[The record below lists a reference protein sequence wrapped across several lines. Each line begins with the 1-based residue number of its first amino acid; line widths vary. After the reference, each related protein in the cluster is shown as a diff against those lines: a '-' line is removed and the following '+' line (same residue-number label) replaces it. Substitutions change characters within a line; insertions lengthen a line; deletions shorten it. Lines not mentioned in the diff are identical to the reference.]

1 MPREEL
7 MADDDLCPSCD
18 CETAHDHGGGIHPD
32 HDGNA
37 HLKASRREFI
47 KGVIASG
54 VAVSSTGYIV
64 LGRGTAHAQAAGSVG
79 RLITLNVNGR
89 DRPVDVLPNETL
101 VHTVRYKLG
110 LTGTKLGCD
119 HSECGNCTV
128 LVDDVATYSCSTL
141 THSVRGRKIT
151 TIEGIEGPNGELH
164 PVQKAM
170 VEELAPQCGFCT
182 SGQVVSAVALL
193 KHNPKPTSDEARLA
207 MSGNLCRCGAY
218 DHYLR
223 AVMRA
228 SREA

>member
-1 MPREEL
+1 MSDDPR
-7 MADDDLCPSCD
+7 PSC
-18 CETAHDHGGGIHPD
+18 AHHHEEGGGPD
-32 HDGNA
+32 PHGHDPA
-37 HLKASRREFI
+37 ALRASRRAFI

-54 VAVSSTGYIV
+54 VAVSSSGYLV
-64 LGRGTAHAQAAGSVG
+64 LGRGTAHAQAAGSVE

-89 DRPVDVLPNETL
+89 ARPVDVLPNETL
-101 VHTVRYKLG
+101 VHTLRYKLG

-128 LVDDVATYSCSTL
+128 MLDDVATYSCSTL

-170 VEELAPQCGFCT
+170 IEELGPQCGFCT
-182 SGQVVSAVALL
+182 PGQVVSAVALL
-193 KHNPKPTSDEARLA
+193 KYNPKPTVDEARRA
-207 MSGNLCRCGAY
+207 MSGNICRCGAY
-218 DHYLR
+218 DHYLK

-228 SREA
+228 AKEA